1 MKKFLF
7 LTGMFLAMGAFQS
20 LKAQTFSRVVTVT
33 LDTTVSNQLGLN
45 KVIYTTPPNKIF
57 KLSYIFFDSKYC
69 ANTSI
74 CYTFPAEFTVN
85 SLSIKTPSNSG
96 QEEFWLKAG
105 DVLGLKGIISGYN
118 GQQNYSYK
126 IFLSGIEYDVP

>member
-1 MKKFLF
+1 MKKFLL
-7 LTGMFLAMGAFQS
+7 LTGMILAMGAFQS

-57 KLSYIFFDSKYC
+57 KLSYIFIDSKYC
-69 ANTSI
+69 NTSN
-74 CYTFPAEFTVN
+74 CYTLPAEFTVN
-85 SLSIKTPSNSG
+85 SLSLKTPSNSG

-105 DVLGLKGIISGYN
+105 DNLGLKGIISGYN
-118 GQQNYSYK
+118 GQTSYNYK